1 MSEQPSIDVVES
13 ADASHQELFDAF
25 LKGAGISN
33 QALELGNRS
42 KLTPELMET
51 VGKLL
56 SVSIHGTHS
65 LLQKRSLVKREVNAD
80 ATMIVMR
87 NNNPLKFLYHADAVV
102 LQMLRKRM
110 PGFMSPVDAMQEAY
124 SDLQAHQSA
133 MLVGF
138 HTAQEEAV
146 EKFNPA
152 QIEKKLPPP
161 DTIEKLFPA
170 TRKAK
175 MWEQLVELYQGIKKE
190 RANQNKTF
198 FGSAFLN
205 AYEAEI
211 ARCENE
217 ESPQ

>member
-1 MSEQPSIDVVES
+1 MSEQPSIDVIEPVE
-13 ADASHQELFDAF
+13 ANHQELFDAF
-25 LKGAGISN
+25 LKGAGITD

-87 NNNPLKFLYHADAVV
+87 NNNPLKFLHKADAVV

-124 SDLQAHQSA
+124 RDLQAHQSA

-138 HTAQEEAV
+138 HSAQEDGV
-146 EKFNPA
+146 EKFTPA
-152 QIEKKLPPP
+152 QIEKQLPLPG
-161 DTIEKLFPA
+161 TAEKFFPA
-170 TRKAK
+170 IRKAK
-175 MWEQLVELYQGIKKE
+175 MWEQFVERYQGTKKE
-190 RANQNKTF
+190 RASQNKTF
-198 FGSAFLN
+198 FGGAFLN

-211 ARCENE
+211 ARCEKE
-217 ESPQ
+217 THHQ

>member
-1 MSEQPSIDVVES
+1 MSEHPSTESIESVE
-13 ADASHQELFDAF
+13 ATQQELFDAF
-25 LKGAGISN
+25 LKGAGITD

-65 LLQKRSLVKREVNAD
+65 LLQNRSLVKREVNAD

-87 NNNPLKFLYHADAVV
+87 NNNPLKFLQKADAVV

-110 PGFMSPVDAMQEAY
+110 PGFMPPVEAMQEAY
-124 SDLQAHQSA
+124 RDLQAHHSA

-138 HTAQEEAV
+138 HSAQEDGIER
-146 EKFNPA
+146 FDPA
-152 QIEKKLPPP
+152 KIENQLAEPNL
-161 DTIEKLFPA
+161 TEKLFPSI
-170 TRKAK
+170 RKAK
-175 MWEQLVELYQGIKKE
+175 MWAQLVELYQGIKKE
-190 RANQNKTF
+190 RVSQNKTF
-198 FGSAFLN
+198 FGNIFLN

-211 ARCENE
+211 ARCEKE
-217 ESPQ
+217 TKYK